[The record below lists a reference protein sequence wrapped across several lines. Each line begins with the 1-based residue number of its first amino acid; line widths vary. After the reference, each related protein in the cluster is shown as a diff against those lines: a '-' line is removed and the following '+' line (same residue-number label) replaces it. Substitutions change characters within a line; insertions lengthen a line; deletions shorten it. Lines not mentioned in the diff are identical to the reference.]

1 VTGLGGHD
9 LAAAVGFPVPGA
21 PSRLRRA
28 VRAVAATAP
37 AARILARTLR
47 PVDALLHRAGGG
59 RVSAP
64 GMLAGL
70 PVVVLT
76 TTGAR
81 SGAPRAVPLIPVVT
95 PEVFAVLGTNF
106 GGARTPGWVVNLE
119 AHPWAELAFGGRS
132 VAVRARLLE
141 GDARAAL
148 LAHADEVYPGFGR
161 YVRRAAHRQVRVF
174 ALEAGADGDAGR
186 RP

>member
-1 VTGLGGHD
+1 VTGLGGRD
-9 LAAAVGFPVPGA
+9 LAAAVGYPVPGP
-21 PSRLRRA
+21 PSPLRRA
-28 VRAVAATAP
+28 VRTVAATAP
-37 AARILARTLR
+37 AARLLARTLR
-47 PVDALLHRAGGG
+47 PVDGLLHRAVGG

-81 SGAPRAVPLIPVVT
+81 TGAPRAVPLIPVIT

-106 GGARTPGWVVNLE
+106 GGAQTPAWAVNLE
-119 AHPWAELAFGGRS
+119 AHPWAELTFGGRS

-148 LAHADEVYPGFGR
+148 LAHANEVYPGFGR
-161 YVRRAAHRQVRVF
+161 YERRAAHRQVRVF
-174 ALEAGADGDAGR
+174 ALEASSDGPAGR